1 MTFNPEM
8 EDEDITW
15 RNGVAME
22 SRQPTQIRLCTWFVD
37 WIKQKKFKLS
47 DDAQRRTNIGR
58 AMINMAEWNLFGLT
72 QIGRWW
78 NDSTSRR
85 G

>member
-1 MTFNPEM
+1 
-8 EDEDITW
+8 
-15 RNGVAME
+15 ME
-22 SRQPTQIRLCTWFVD
+22 SRQPTQIQLCTWFVD

-47 DDAQRRTNIGR
+47 DDAQRRTNVGR